1 MGELTKESVIT
12 HLETKELEELYG
24 EALKADL
31 NVNDLIQKYEGKSH
45 ISFEKSA
52 TIGQEPL
59 HVDPN
64 L

>member
-1 MGELTKESVIT
+1 
-12 HLETKELEELYG
+12 
-24 EALKADL
+24 
-31 NVNDLIQKYEGKSH
+31 VNDLIQKYEGKSQ